1 MDDSRQD
8 AASCKL
14 TIHLD
19 IQCLSAVCNCN
30 LDPLLQ
36 INILNVAGRGRVR
49 ICSTKGRSKH
59 SSHCVIGE
67 LLFIGGFRC
76 RRARA
81 VCADTENIVLGS
93 DLDQECMEAIIL
105 DTEYLLRGSIILTE
119 ILELDPQ
126 IHREVTPIRKIQG
139 LVGKALLNRRSDIS
153 ILDAADYY
161 ITLLHRT
168 AQIEE
173 LVNLL

>member
-1 MDDSRQD
+1 M
-8 AASCKL
+8 
-14 TIHLD
+14 
-19 IQCLSAVCNCN
+19 
-30 LDPLLQ
+30 
-36 INILNVAGRGRVR
+36 
-49 ICSTKGRSKH
+49 
-59 SSHCVIGE
+59 
-67 LLFIGGFRC
+67 
-76 RRARA
+76 
-81 VCADTENIVLGS
+81 CADTENIVLGS